1 MYPQNQPQLL
11 TRMRRIQQLTMNL
24 KNRILCNKHLKS
36 IKNWN
41 FLQPGNEI
49 EWLTITQDFLKGF
62 PSVHSKQKLQLII
75 TLMKFHVEA
84 KKMALIKLHRAIEEE
99 DCDPLIEFFQ
109 WITINYKMSKR
120 QKMILLQKT
129 MQNKKLDWKSNP
141 ADEIESANSRSSINS
156 WWNHWKQI
164 PIKPDERNF
173 KKQNA

>member
-1 MYPQNQPQLL
+1 M
-11 TRMRRIQQLTMNL
+11 
-24 KNRILCNKHLKS
+24 
-36 IKNWN
+36 
-41 FLQPGNEI
+41 
-49 EWLTITQDFLKGF
+49 
-62 PSVHSKQKLQLII
+62 HSKQKLQLII

-156 WWNHWKQI
+156 W
-164 PIKPDERNF
+164 
-173 KKQNA
+173 